1 MSDSF
6 QAFLMAFRGEAYEHE
21 YLLHFQGETWS
32 RGENVGI
39 HLTQPFFSDFKQTLE
54 IHKAVTFLNLAA
66 MIKCEIKN

>member
-6 QAFLMAFRGEAYEHE
+6 QAFLMAFRGGAYEHE

-39 HLTQPFFSDFKQTLE
+39 HLTQPFFFRFQADSGDS
-54 IHKAVTFLNLAA
+54 
-66 MIKCEIKN
+66 